1 MENHVYSMELNREY
15 PRIESGKGIYMYKT
29 DGTEIIDGAGGPV
42 AVGLGHGIKEI
53 SDAIAEQAQKIA
65 YVHRDDCITPV
76 LEESCRRIYEFSERD
91 LYKTFQVCS
100 GSEATEIAIKMITK
114 YNIARGN
121 KDKFKILGRWQ
132 SYHGITSAALS
143 IS

>member
-65 YVHRDDCITPV
+65 YVHRDDCITAGEYMSFPM
-76 LEESCRRIYEFSERD
+76 
-91 LYKTFQVCS
+91 
-100 GSEATEIAIKMITK
+100 EISI
-114 YNIARGN
+114 RH
-121 KDKFKILGRWQ
+121 FR
-132 SYHGITSAALS
+132 SAAVRKLRK
-143 IS
+143 